1 MNRTVEPNKTLLVDG
16 PASVQML
23 SGLAEVFGAPLEIG
37 EKIII
42 REGKR
47 LPFEVKEKA
56 IFNLT
61 LGEDA
66 LYEEVDGSTIPLSW
80 RKTSEELLL
89 HKTPLIAMV
98 MGGVD
103 SGKSSFCTFLVNNA
117 IKKQLK
123 VALIDADL
131 GQSDVGPPSTVGCCY
146 VKNFIKDPFD
156 IKAEDAHF
164 VGLTSPSKVV
174 DAVVESLKNFKER
187 MLSGGAE
194 FIVVNTDGWVEGEE
208 AIQYKVKITENVKP
222 NFVVVIEQKNEL
234 APLMRALRGTVIY
247 SVEFPAAV
255 RRRDREKRKILR
267 ELNYKKYLKGAK
279 VQTFPLSWVKFEGAP
294 LGASFTP
301 TRERMKQINELL
313 HLSPL
318 YCEETPSCLLIILKK
333 GQWTDFDSLK
343 KLEEKIGKEV
353 KIALEGEEN
362 GLLVAFQNSAG
373 KFLGIGVLLGID
385 FKRKIMKIYTPVS
398 KDISTVSFGQIK
410 LDKNFKEIGPS
421 SIFLTLE
428 PKFSSNQRN
437 F

>member
-23 SGLAEVFGAPLEIG
+23 SGMAEVFGAPLEIG

-47 LPFEVKEKA
+47 LPFEVKEKTM
-56 IFNLT
+56 FNLT
-61 LGEDA
+61 LGEGA
-66 LYEEVDGSTIPLSW
+66 LSEEVDGSTIPISW

-89 HKTPLIAMV
+89 HKPPTIVMV

-103 SGKSSFCTFLVNNA
+103 CGKSSFCTFLANNA
-117 IKKQLK
+117 LKRRLK

-174 DAVVESLKNFKER
+174 NAVVESLKNFKEK
-187 MLSGGAE
+187 MLQGGAE
-194 FIVVNTDGWVEGEE
+194 FVIVNTDGWVEGEE
-208 AIQYKVKITENVKP
+208 AIEYKVKLTQNVKP
-222 NFVVVIEQKNEL
+222 NFVVGIEQKNEL
-234 APLMRALRGTVIY
+234 TPLMMALKETRIYTVESPTAI
-247 SVEFPAAV
+247 
-255 RRRDREKRKILR
+255 RRRDKEKRKILR

-294 LGASFTP
+294 LGAGLTP
-301 TRERMKQINELL
+301 SQERMRWINEFLQ
-313 HLSPL
+313 LSPL
-318 YCEETPSCLLIILKK
+318 YCEETPNTLLIVLKR
-333 GQWTDFDSLK
+333 GQWLNFDSLK
-343 KLEEKIGKEV
+343 KLEEKMGKEV

-362 GLLVAFQNSAG
+362 GLLVALQDSAG
-373 KFLGIGVLLGID
+373 KFLGIGILLGID
-385 FKRKIMKIYTPVS
+385 FKRKTVKINTPVNQ
-398 KDISTVSFGQIK
+398 DISTVSLGQIK
-410 LDKNFKEIGPS
+410 LDKNFKEKGPS
-421 SIFLTLE
+421 SLFLNSE
-428 PKFSSNQRN
+428 PKFSLNQRN